1 MNVHHLELFYY
12 VAKHGG
18 ISEAVRNIPYGIQ
31 QPAVS
36 GQIIQL
42 EEFLGTSLFRRRP
55 FELTSAGVE
64 LFKFIEPFFGNLNSI
79 TAKLQGSSEHRIR
92 VGASEIVLRD
102 HLPALVEKV
111 RKQFPDL
118 KLTLREGYQPQLE
131 TWLERQ
137 EIDLALTLI
146 HGKPPSGIHGMELLK
161 LPLILLVNK
170 NHKLKSADELWKR
183 QRIDEPL
190 ICLTPSEAIR
200 NNFKRGL
207 NKLGIEWSPG
217 FDANSLNLIETY
229 VASGYGIGLS
239 IQIPN
244 SKISSELRALPL
256 PGFEPVSFGVL
267 WCGKLSPVTQA
278 FLNEL
283 QARAQRLANGS
294 S

>member
-55 FELTSAGVE
+55 FELTAAGVE
-64 LFKFIEPFFGNLNSI
+64 LFKFIEPFFGKLDSI
-79 TAKLQGSSEHRIR
+79 TAKLQGGSEHRIR

-118 KLTLREGYQPQLE
+118 KLTLREGYSPQLE
-131 TWLERQ
+131 SWLERQ

-146 HGKPPSGIHGMELLK
+146 HDKHAPGTHALALLK
-161 LPLILLVNK
+161 LPLVLLVNK

-183 QRIDEPL
+183 SQIDEPL

-200 NNFKRGL
+200 KNFKQGL
-207 NKLGIEWSPG
+207 SRLGIDWHPSL
-217 FDANSLNLIETY
+217 DANSLNLIETY

-244 SKISSELRALPL
+244 NKISPELRALPL
-256 PGFEPVSFGVL
+256 TGFDPVTFGVM

-283 QARAQRLANGS
+283 QARAQRLVN
-294 S
+294 